1 MRLYVSLA
9 VVAILMGV
17 AGLTAC
23 NSKESS
29 RSQGGSTASE
39 PSAGTGVASSSSSS
53 STRSPGAFGNPGT
66 SGSPNPVALTPPGDG
81 AARITPAEVKNEL
94 ARNNAFIVDVRGEAA
109 YAAGHI
115 KGAILIP
122 ATEIAEHTDKLPR
135 NKLIITYC
143 S

>member
-29 RSQGGSTASE
+29 KSQGGSTASE

-53 STRSPGAFGNPGT
+53 TRSPGAPGT
-66 SGSPNPVALTPPGDG
+66 SSTPNPVALTPSADG
-81 AARITPAEVKNEL
+81 VARITPAEVKKEL
-94 ARNNAFIVDVRGEAA
+94 ARNNAYVVDVRNEAA

-115 KGAILIP
+115 KGAVLIP
-122 ATEIAEHTDKLPR
+122 LQDILAHANELPR